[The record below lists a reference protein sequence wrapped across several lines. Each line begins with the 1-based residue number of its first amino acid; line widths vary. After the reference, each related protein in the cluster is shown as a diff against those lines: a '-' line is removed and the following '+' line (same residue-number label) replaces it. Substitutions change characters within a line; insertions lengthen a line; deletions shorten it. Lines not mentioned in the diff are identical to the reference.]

1 MLVQRSLQNVS
12 LCKNVSLKMSHFVK
26 KVLFKIS
33 LKCLIKCLI
42 SLDKNASLKMSH
54 FVKMSLKYLTKC
66 LKNVLLCKHVSPKMS
81 LEMSHSKCPRQ
92 KSLKMSQTN
101 SAKNVSKCLAILS

>member
-1 MLVQRSLQNVS
+1 MSYYVKLSYLKCLNQNVS
-12 LCKNVSLKMSHFVK
+12 LCKNVSLKMSLK
-26 KVLFKIS
+26 YLT
-33 LKCLIKCLI
+33 KCLKNVLLCKHV
-42 SLDKNASLKMSH
+42 SL
-54 FVKMSLKYLTKC
+54 KMSLKYLTKC